1 MSTKKLKHMVIFCLK
16 HSTGSPE
23 EKKFLKDI
31 EKTLASIPVVKNFET
46 VRQVSAKNDYE
57 FGIYMEFDSEQDF
70 QKYETHPIH
79 IDFVENRWRKEV
91 KRRLVIDFE
100 AIKSKA

>member
-1 MSTKKLKHMVIFCLK
+1 MSTEKLRHIVIFSLKHDK
-16 HSTGSPE
+16 GSPE

-31 EKTLASIPVVKNFET
+31 EKSLTSIPVVKNFET
-46 VRQVSAKNDYE
+46 LRQVSAKNDYA
-57 FGIYMEFDSEQDF
+57 FGIFMEFDSEQDF
-70 QKYETHPIH
+70 QIYETHPTH

-91 KRRLVIDFE
+91 ERRLVIDFE